1 MAAARDGPGDKD
13 KVVERP
19 VLQAVGLRERTK
31 DTTEQTS
38 LHSSRKQTPFP
49 QINKTIGSRE
59 KTKPGKNYIC
69 KKQASAAGCWYRLC
83 VMAGQ
88 AFSLKCTGKKS
99 TGGLLAAAET
109 CRMALI
115 HGGGQMWVLLPWQT
129 AGSSGGS
136 IAELS
141 IAQREQK
148 RELLVSVPHFK
159 RDPAS
164 FPCCKPG

>member
-1 MAAARDGPGDKD
+1 
-13 KVVERP
+13 
-19 VLQAVGLRERTK
+19 
-31 DTTEQTS
+31 
-38 LHSSRKQTPFP
+38 
-49 QINKTIGSRE
+49 
-59 KTKPGKNYIC
+59 
-69 KKQASAAGCWYRLC
+69 
-83 VMAGQ
+83 MAGQ
-88 AFSLKCTGKKS
+88 TFSLKCTGKKS

-115 HGGGQMWVLLPWQT
+115 HGGRQLWVLLPWQT

-141 IAQREQK
+141 RAQREQK
-148 RELLVSVPHFK
+148 RERASPVRSPFK